1 MGSDRVA
8 PVVASGSQ
16 SSFFDYDAPEGASR
30 ERVLTF
36 LPDRDERDWEILLG
50 YTEVRRFS
58 PGEVV
63 IRRGDPERAIYLLTA
78 GTLGVGAEERTPVFK
93 TIDAPSVVGE
103 VAFLDGL
110 PRSAELVAETEGE
123 LRRLSLDAFESLA
136 ARHPELG
143 RAILFDLGRITAT
156 RLRWLTDRVAQAD

>member
-1 MGSDRVA
+1 M
-8 PVVASGSQ
+8 ASGSP
-16 SSFFDYDAPEGASR
+16 SSFFDYDSPGQTSR

-50 YTEVRRFS
+50 YMEVRRFS

-63 IRRGDPERAIYLLTA
+63 IRRGDHERAIYLLTT
-78 GTLGVGAEERTPVFK
+78 GTLGLRAEARTPVFK

-143 RAILFDLGRITAT
+143 RAILFDLGRIVAT
-156 RLRWLTDRVAQAD
+156 RLRWLTDRVAQAG